1 MTPVAWGVLDR
12 LSYACATTTLRSA
25 AGLGRCVIPR
35 APAPGKDVGR
45 AGSDATG
52 TRNSSVVHG

>member
-1 MTPVAWGVLDR
+1 LIDCHTPALPQP
-12 LSYACATTTLRSA
+12 LRSA
-25 AGLGRCVIPR
+25 EGLGHRVIPR
-35 APAPGKDVGR
+35 APAPGKDADR